1 MITLVRAFLPGLT
14 FAGALLCTSLQPLS
28 GAPLP
33 PAPVQERASPATR
46 QSPQTPQTPQ
56 DGWNTPRALELME
69 RAVQVRQNAA
79 VDTAMHTYQA
89 DARGFVYFF
98 IDRQGESE
106 RTLVKADQIALEV
119 YWRAPNDTKQRIVG
133 LRDEKVLPTNIRY
146 HLDHLTVVQDEFGD
160 LIRLGDGDEVAAV
173 LHPAA
178 PGAHRRYDFRLAD
191 SLTLTFAGGREPVR
205 VYEVEV
211 RPRDLDSP
219 GFLGSVFLDRATAA
233 IVRMNFSFTPS
244 SYVDPYLDYIRIS
257 LDNGLWLG
265 RFWLP
270 YRQEV
275 ELRREM
281 PQLDFL
287 VGSIIRGRFEIGN
300 YRFNDS
306 LPDGLF
312 RTRGVS
318 AVSEEQRRAF
328 PFEEPLYADLEVE
341 GLGPS
346 PSLAEVE
353 RQVRTMVSGR
363 ALSGLRATRLF
374 VPSVSDAVRYNR
386 AEGLA
391 LGAGM
396 AVRPRAT
403 WAVRGHGAWAVS
415 REAFSGR
422 IEATGG
428 DAHPGSG
435 VALYT
440 NDLRDM
446 GPVPGA
452 SGLENT
458 LASLAGDDYLDPYFA
473 TGVSIFHRLGPSD
486 RQGVM
491 LALSYEDHESAALV
505 LGDDDSFRPVRTID
519 DGVVRALD
527 LTLDLPRLAANVD
540 LTTHARLGRTH
551 QQTYLTGQL
560 HLSWRRD
567 EAFRQVELAL
577 DARVGAAG
585 AGAPRQELFLLGGRG
600 TLPGHPYRERAG
612 DRFWLVSAEVGRE
625 VSAPWIGVHAFL
637 AAGRAWMVDRPV
649 PEGWPGGDMPAKA
662 SLGVGLDLFWNVL
675 RVDLARGIGLSG
687 DWAVVVGVDSRFHP
701 WM

>member
-1 MITLVRAFLPGLT
+1 MTTPAHTLAVGLT
-14 FAGALLCTSLQPLS
+14 LAGMVLGATRQPLS
-28 GAPLP
+28 GAPAPATAVLQEQA
-33 PAPVQERASPATR
+33 APV
-46 QSPQTPQTPQ
+46 TPP
-56 DGWNTPRALELME
+56 DVWNAPRALELME

-178 PGAHRRYDFRLAD
+178 PGAGRHYDFRLAD
-191 SLTLTFAGGREPVR
+191 SLTLTFTGGREPVR
-205 VYEVEV
+205 VYEIEV

-219 GFLGSVFLDRATAA
+219 GFLGSVFLDRATAT
-233 IVRMNFSFTPS
+233 IVRMNFSFTPA

-257 LDNGLWLG
+257 LDNGLWLD

-306 LPDGLF
+306 LPDALF
-312 RTRGVS
+312 LTRGVS

-328 PFEEPLYADLEVE
+328 PFEESLYADLEVE

-346 PSLAEVE
+346 PSLEEVE
-353 RQVRTMVSGR
+353 RQVRSMVSGR
-363 ALSGLRATRLF
+363 ALSGLRSTRLH

-386 AEGLA
+386 AEGLV
-391 LGAGM
+391 LGIGM
-396 AVRPRAT
+396 AVRPRTT
-403 WAVRGHGAWAVS
+403 WAVRGHGAWAFS
-415 REAFSGR
+415 REAFSGEL
-422 IEATGG
+422 EATGG
-428 DAHPGSG
+428 DARPGSG
-435 VALYT
+435 IAIYLDRRR
-440 NDLRDM
+440 DL

-458 LASLAGDDYLDPYFA
+458 LASLAGDDYLDLYYA
-473 TGVSIFHRLGPSD
+473 TGVRAFHRLGSLD
-486 RQGVM
+486 GRGVVFAI
-491 LALSYEDHESAALV
+491 LYEDHESAAMEV
-505 LGDDDSFRPVRTID
+505 GDDDSFRA
-519 DGVVRALD
+519 VRAVDDVVLRA
-527 LTLDLPRLAANVD
+527 LEFTLDLPRVAANAD
-540 LTTHARLGRTH
+540 LTTHVRLGRVR
-551 QQTYLTGQL
+551 QRNYVAGQV

-567 EAFRQVELAL
+567 EVFHQGELAF
-577 DARVGAAG
+577 DARVGAVG
-585 AGAPRQELFLLGGRG
+585 SGAPRQELFLLGGRG
-600 TLPGHPYRERAG
+600 TLPGHPYREQAG
-612 DRFWLVSAEVGRE
+612 DRFWLISAEVGRD
-625 VSAPWIGVHAFL
+625 VSAPWVGVHTFL
-637 AAGRAWMVDRPV
+637 AAGRAWMGDRPV
-649 PEGWPGGDMPAKA
+649 PDGWPGGDMPAQA
-662 SLGVGLDLFWNVL
+662 SLGVGLDLLWEVL
-675 RVDLARGIGLSG
+675 RVDLAHGIGPGG
-687 DWAVVVGVDSRFHP
+687 DWAVVVGVDARFHP